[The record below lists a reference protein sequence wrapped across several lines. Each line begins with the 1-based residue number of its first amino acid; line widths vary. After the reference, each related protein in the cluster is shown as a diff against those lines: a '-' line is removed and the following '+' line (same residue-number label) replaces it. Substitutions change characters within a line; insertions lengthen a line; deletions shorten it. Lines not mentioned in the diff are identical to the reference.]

1 MWFGHFTTLQRASSN
16 LLTDLTRANFKEGPS
31 VSKKYFFK
39 TYMKTLC
46 GLKFNNQLPI
56 TGATRHIIAATLRQ
70 VGVHGPLGC
79 K

>member
-1 MWFGHFTTLQRASSN
+1 MWFGHFTMLQKASSN

-31 VSKKYFFK
+31 ISKKYFK

-46 GLKFNNQLPI
+46 GLQFNNQMPIAVQPGISLLPHC
-56 TGATRHIIAATLRQ
+56 G
-70 VGVHGPLGC
+70 